1 MHEHQPILVLLGRH
15 RWFQL
20 RDSRADRH
28 GLRLPEWRPDLL
40 CVVRVLSPPL
50 LPHQRNGHYPRGPH
64 HRPSQFQRKILHGH
78 DNGHEH
84 RSLLQY
90 FFKGSKRS
98 AFLCRMD
105 RRGTLF
111 EWRRST
117 PSGLW
122 NSLLFSG
129 HRHGEWSHRS
139 HRILR
144 VLGPSDHNGFQLR
157 SSQGTTIV
165 SIRNQRRQLLSDV
178 EKLGSL
184 AGPSPFLSRAHI
196 TSQRGLLR

>member
-1 MHEHQPILVLLGRH
+1 M
-15 RWFQL
+15 
-20 RDSRADRH
+20 
-28 GLRLPEWRPDLL
+28 
-40 CVVRVLSPPL
+40 VRVLSAPL
-50 LPHQRNGHYPRGPH
+50 LPHQRNDHYPRGPH
-64 HRPSQFQRKILHGH
+64 HRPGQFQREILHGN
-78 DNGHEH
+78 DNGYDH

-90 FFKGSKRS
+90 FFKSSKRS

-111 EWRRST
+111 ERRHST

-122 NSLLFSG
+122 NSLLLSG
-129 HRHGEWSHRS
+129 HRNSEWSHRS

-157 SSQGTTIV
+157 SRQGAAIL

-178 EKLGSL
+178 EERGSL
-184 AGPSPFLSRAHI
+184 TGPFPPFFILPR
-196 TSQRGLLR
+196 SQVPISKARTAADYRIISASSQ